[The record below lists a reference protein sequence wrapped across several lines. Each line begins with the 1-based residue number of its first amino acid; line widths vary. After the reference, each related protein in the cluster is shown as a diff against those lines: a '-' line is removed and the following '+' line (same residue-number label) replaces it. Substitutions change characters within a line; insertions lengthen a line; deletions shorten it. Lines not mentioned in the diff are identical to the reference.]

1 MLPATI
7 MTNHADNVI
16 PLSLGHCSD
25 RGLIVAVSCSE
36 RVGTAKTPVHEA
48 HAVAGLG
55 IENDGHA
62 GTARQV
68 SLLQVEHVEAFNAV
82 HGLRAGPGDFA
93 ENILTRGFDLSRL
106 TPGERLRIGDT
117 AVLEVV
123 QIGKEILPHHYSFH
137 GFRLLPTLGVFCRVI
152 EGGLVAAGAS
162 ISNLPKAE
170 R

>member
-1 MLPATI
+1 M
-7 MTNHADNVI
+7 MKNADNVI
-16 PLSLGHCSD
+16 PLSPRHCSD
-25 RGLIVAVSCSE
+25 KGLISAVSCSE
-36 RVGTAKTPVHEA
+36 GVGTAKAPVPEA
-48 HAVAGLG
+48 RFVAGLG

-62 GTARQV
+62 CTGRQV

-93 ENILTRGFDLSRL
+93 ENILTRGIDLSRL
-106 TPGERLRIGDT
+106 TPGDRLRVGDT

-123 QIGKEILPHHYSFH
+123 QIGKEILPHHYSFQ
-137 GFRLLPTLGVFCRVI
+137 GFRLLPTLGVFCRVT
-152 EGGLVAAGAS
+152 ESGLVAAGAS